1 MELLSANETGGF
13 ITLFIINLL
22 GVFLGAHLLKKVDL
36 ESPQK
41 GLIVALALAVL
52 NVTLGAVLDFMTA
65 PLRWLTLGLFSFVID
80 ALVILLAGK
89 LVRGFS
95 VQGFWGAVGLAIVIA
110 VTNVLFDWVF

>member
-22 GVFLGAHLLKKVDL
+22 GGYFGTHFLKK
-36 ESPQK
+36 SRFRIAKK

-65 PLRWLTLGLFSFVID
+65 PLRWLTLGSFSFIVEAI
-80 ALVILLAGK
+80 VILLASK
-89 LVRGFS
+89 LVRGFA
-95 VQGFWGAVGLAIVIA
+95 VRGFWERLVWQL
-110 VTNVLFDWVF
+110 